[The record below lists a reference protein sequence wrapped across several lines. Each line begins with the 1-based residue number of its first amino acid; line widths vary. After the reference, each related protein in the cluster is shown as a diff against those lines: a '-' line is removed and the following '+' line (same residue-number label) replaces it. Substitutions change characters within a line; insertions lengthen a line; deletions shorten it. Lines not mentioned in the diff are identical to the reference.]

1 MTSTT
6 SGTATTC
13 PATPTYTYND
23 ASQLTARGRLHHRLV
38 LRPGGQRDR
47 RRPGVRHRP
56 HR

>member
-13 PATPTYTYND
+13 PATPTYND
-23 ASQLTARGRLHHRLV
+23 ASQLTARDGSITGWSYDLAE
-38 LRPGGQRDR
+38 QRDR

-56 HR
+56 NR